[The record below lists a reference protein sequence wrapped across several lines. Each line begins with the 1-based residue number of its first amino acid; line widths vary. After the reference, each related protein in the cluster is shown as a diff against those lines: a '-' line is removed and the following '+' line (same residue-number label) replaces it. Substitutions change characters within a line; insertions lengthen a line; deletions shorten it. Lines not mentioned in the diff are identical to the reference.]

1 MEIFHKLLKSS
12 RGPPKHTTLS
22 WPQKAPITSLACY
35 LRHRS
40 HRPRTLLAA
49 SLWGHSL
56 WPAGTRLARPGR
68 SGWSVTVWLPLWGE
82 IWVLFSWLRRRHS
95 RSRTSGLESW
105 PVLLSVSLGFS
116 FLLRKMGS
124 WYQRPER
131 AWRALNESIS

>member
-12 RGPPKHTTLS
+12 RGPPKHNAFMATKGTYYFACLLS
-22 WPQKAPITSLACY
+22 ETQKSQASYTPRCVSLGALIMARGHQAGSPWALWLVRDC
-35 LRHRS
+35 
-40 HRPRTLLAA
+40 LAA
-49 SLWGHSL
+49 F
-56 WPAGTRLARPGR
+56 
-68 SGWSVTVWLPLWGE
+68 VGE

>member
-40 HRPRTLLAA
+40 HRPRTLLTA

-56 WPAGTRLARPGR
+56 WPAGARLARP
-68 SGWSVTVWLPLWGE
+68 
-82 IWVLFSWLRRRHS
+82 
-95 RSRTSGLESW
+95 
-105 PVLLSVSLGFS
+105 
-116 FLLRKMGS
+116 
-124 WYQRPER
+124 
-131 AWRALNESIS
+131 RALAGLGLSGCLCGGDLGLFFLVKEETLEKQNRWT